1 MADGDAPYAGFPY
14 AGGSPVGLGTPVTP
28 DGPSNNLENVAD
40 GLNRRLGCGVPAV
53 FVSFRCS
60 TTVCS
65 IPLESI
71 TDLQWNRKL
80 NEIST
85 AQVSINVVGDAFSA
99 CCQCLAEVE
108 PWCHELHIWRDGKEQ
123 WVGPIQQIVY
133 SYEQVE
139 IFAKDVL
146 SWLEVNVPPGD
157 VDYTANP
164 LGYDL
169 VEIGE
174 DIVSLAFVE
183 NEFACEI
190 PYINAQT
197 GPLNVFGHR
206 FYPGFTGTAFDFFD
220 ALADSDARFFYT
232 TIGRTIFIAAPLSGQ
247 PINLFRL
254 ALLTDEHIMGDITV
268 TKDGDLQGNR
278 FYVHWDGDLGVP
290 EVATASEMYC
300 SGPVERLRDG
310 EGLVTEADAQDSA
323 DQFVADQTIAPRI
336 LQIPAGS
343 QLAPETP
350 VIIDELIPGAQFDVS
365 LTKMCVNLVRS
376 FRLTQLEVEYTP
388 EDGEQIKVDLAPLAL
403 LEEG

>member
-1 MADGDAPYAGFPY
+1 MADGNAPYAGFPY
-14 AGGSPVGLGTPVTP
+14 AGGSPVGLGTPVDP
-28 DGPSNNLENVAD
+28 DEPSNNIETISD

-60 TTVCS
+60 ATVCS

-80 NEIST
+80 SEISDARVT
-85 AQVSINVVGDAFSA
+85 INVVGDAFSA
-99 CCQCLAEVE
+99 CCQCLAEIE
-108 PWCHELHIWRDGKEQ
+108 PWCHELHIWRDGREQ

-133 SYEQVE
+133 SYKQVE
-139 IFAKDVL
+139 IIAKDVL
-146 SWLEVNVPPGD
+146 AWTEVYVPPGD

-164 LGYDL
+164 GGYDL
-169 VEIGE
+169 VEIAE

-183 NEFACEI
+183 NEFACETN
-190 PYINAQT
+190 YIHADTDPTN
-197 GPLNVFGHR
+197 LFGHR
-206 FYPGFTGTAFDFFD
+206 FFPGFTGTAFDFLD
-220 ALADSDARFFYT
+220 ALADTGLVYT
-232 TIGRTIFIAAPLSGQ
+232 TIGRTIFLAAPASGF
-247 PINLFRL
+247 PINLVRL

-310 EGLVTEADAQDSA
+310 EGLVMEQDAQDA
-323 DQFVADQTIAPRI
+323 AANYVANQTVAPRI
-336 LQIPAGS
+336 LEIPPGS

-350 VIIDELIPGAQFDVS
+350 VIIDELIPGAVFDVS
-365 LTKMCVNLVRS
+365 LTKLCVSLVRS
-376 FRLTQLEVEYTP
+376 FRLIQVEVEYSP
-388 EDGEQIKVDLAPLAL
+388 GNGEQVKVDLAPLNL
-403 LEEG
+403 PEEG